1 MKNVLIKDDRIGK
14 GELGKKLIV
23 GFLGAMSEAANKP
36 KAIFLLNRG
45 VFLSTKNADS
55 IAALKALENLGVEI
69 YSCQTCLEHF
79 NLLNEIKVGKPGNAK
94 ATLSALLGE
103 DGAVSL

>member
-1 MKNVLIKDDRIGK
+1 MKNMLIKDDRIGK
-14 GELGKKLIV
+14 GKLGKKLII
-23 GFLGAMSEAANKP
+23 GFLNAMSQTPKKP

-55 IAALKALENLGVEI
+55 IAALKSLENLGVEI

-79 NLLNEIKVGKPGNAK
+79 DLLNEIKVGKMGNAP
-94 ATLSALLGE
+94 ATLATLLGE